1 MKLEIFAVHDTA
13 ADAFL
18 SPHFF
23 QTTAIAIRAFG
34 QSCADPDSGFH
45 AHPSDYTL
53 FHIGTFD
60 QDTGEIVP
68 CTPHSVAKALDFA
81 PSSSLKAVNDA

>member
-1 MKLEIFAVHDTA
+1 MKLEVFAVHDTA

-23 QTTAIAIRAFG
+23 QTPAIAIRAFG
-34 QSCADPDSGFH
+34 QSCSQPDTQFH

-60 QDTGEIVP
+60 QSDASLTP
-68 CTPHSVAKALDFA
+68 CTPHAVAKALDFV
-81 PSSSLKAVNDA
+81 PSQSLKAVNDD